1 MLEMAFVGAVTEG
14 FVLREPATAD
24 ADDLASFQAIGC
36 PGPVDY
42 LEISFQ
48 L

>member
-24 ADDLASFQAIGC
+24 ADDLASRQTIGC
-36 PGPVDY
+36 PIAVDD

>member
-1 MLEMAFVGAVTEG
+1 MLEMAFMGAITKG
-14 FVLREPATAD
+14 FVLRVSTTAE
-24 ADDLASFQAIGC
+24 AYDLASFQAIGC
-36 PGPVDY
+36 PIPVDY